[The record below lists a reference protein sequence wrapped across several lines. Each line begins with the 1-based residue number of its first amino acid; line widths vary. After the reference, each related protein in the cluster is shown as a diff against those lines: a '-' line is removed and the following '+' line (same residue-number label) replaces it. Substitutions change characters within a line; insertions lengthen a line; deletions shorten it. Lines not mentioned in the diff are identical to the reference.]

1 MTMEL
6 TNGDDLRK
14 ARWKA
19 GLSQRQLA
27 ELVGLREGTIRFYE
41 AGRLPIPI
49 KRKAFIAQA
58 LELAQEKQ
66 MAELKAAIT
75 VINTRTG
82 RRGPI
87 PAT

>member
-1 MTMEL
+1 MRL
-6 TNGDDLRK
+6 SNGNDLRK

-41 AGRLPIPI
+41 TGRLPIPV
-49 KRKAFIAQA
+49 KRKAFIVQA

-66 MAELKAAIT
+66 AADLKTAIIT
-75 VINTRTG
+75 TKTRTG
-82 RRGPI
+82 KR
-87 PAT
+87 